1 MPPTVA
7 VPAQRPFVQPHIP
20 FPSVEDLEWFKTSA
34 GGPLGSL
41 TYKAH
46 SVRSPYV
53 KESSSGN
60 LNLVHTG
67 AS

>member
-1 MPPTVA
+1 M
-7 VPAQRPFVQPHIP
+7 
-20 FPSVEDLEWFKTSA
+20 EDLEWFKTSA